1 VSLPICAEVGAVLFE
16 GKPPATA
23 LADLLGRAARPE

>member
-16 GKPPATA
+16 AKPPATA
-23 LADLLGRAARPE
+23 LANLLGRATRPE